1 MKKRKKLFML
11 ILTIILLLPIPV
23 KADENR
29 IDVDTVKCPVI
40 GQKPTYIG
48 NTISQYVDRLEE
60 RWVDVTEHKI
70 MKSTDTF
77 IAGHLYDYDF
87 GYVLKSSYEDKYF
100 AYPNMDNEE
109 CTYGFGGIGDIGQ
122 NNFTQSSRRFYMGNL
137 DDYVY
142 QDDSINLKISQ
153 PTLGSVAPTVQ
164 SDSKYTINSQK
175 WYNLTE
181 NKEMTSIE
189 TFKSNTKYK
198 LTVNYSSLYS
208 VNDFNEI
215 FGSNSYF
222 LGTGYEN
229 GWLEH
234 IGERQVS
241 AYFYFGNRKDLEIDG
256 SLVLSDNAPVAGQK
270 IKEFNVT
277 TNISG
282 RMSQNWSVME
292 RINSSTTSSRTITD
306 PNAVFEA
313 GKTYYYHVYLELEP
327 GVYLK
332 DGFKVTNNN
341 KNGSFIED
349 YTYTSFE
356 YGSYI
361 SYSAT
366 YTILENGK
374 TFGII
379 NQYSSIIY
387 PNQMTPLKIYPEE
400 KANDTYTWASS
411 NEAVATVS
419 DGWVYGEAPGKAII
433 TATNDKEESA
443 SYEIEVGIP
452 ADKVTLNKT
461 EVSLD
466 VGDQVTLT
474 AVVTPDNA
482 TDKSVMWYATE
493 VDTDY
498 YMNPIVNINNGNII
512 ARRAGTVKIAA
523 STPSGATA
531 YCVITV
537 TEPDP
542 ENVKPTGISLN
553 KNAID
558 IEEGK
563 TETLNATVAPNNA
576 TDKTVTWTS
585 EDPSIAT
592 VDKDGK
598 VTGVKV
604 GETRVTAQTVNGK
617 IAICVVRVT
626 TNYAVTFYD
635 GNEVISFKEY
645 LSGIPANSIEKPFL
659 ITEDKVVVN
668 WYTDPEL
675 THEFDFSGTIDSDLN
690 LYAKWEDINVSIT
703 TNVDSIDYGE
713 VYTDFSD
720 NVQRKI
726 KVINNG
732 NVPVLINVTT
742 PTGSELFSSE
752 ELHEVVLDSGQE
764 RDVTLMVNAKGKNH
778 DVPGEY
784 SGTYKFQGV
793 DVGNIDRRS
802 NVEVNANLV
811 IKKLP
816 MHVSYTTHVQTYG
829 WQKYVKDG
837 QMAGTTGEKKRLEG
851 IKIKLENQDYS
862 GDIEYKTHIQKIG
875 WEEKYKKNGE
885 MSGTEGMAYRLEAI
899 QIRLTG
905 EMAEHYDVYYRV
917 HAQKFGWLGWAKNDE
932 PAGTAAYAYRLE
944 GIEIKLVKKG
954 ETFPEYDETQIAFSD
969 KNAVSQVT
977 LNKTNISI
985 EAGDEDE
992 LIASVDPD
1000 TAVDKTITWT
1010 SDNTDSVTV
1019 DQNGKITAVNSGTA
1033 TVTATSS
1040 NGKKATC
1047 NVNVLPPIPGVK
1059 YTTHVQTYGW
1069 QKYVSNGTMAGTTG
1083 EKKRLEGIKIELKN
1097 MPYEGDI
1104 EYRTHIQKIGWED
1117 DYKKNGEMSGTEG
1130 MAYRLEAIQI
1140 RLTGEIAEH
1149 YDIYYR
1155 VHAQKFGWLGW
1166 AKNGESAGT
1175 AAYAY
1180 RLEGIEIQ
1188 LVEKGQMPT
1197 ENEHQNDNDA
1207 FYENE

>member
-1 MKKRKKLFML
+1 MKKRKKLFLL
-11 ILTIILLLPIPV
+11 IFTVILLLPFSV
-23 KADENR
+23 KADENK
-29 IDVDTVKCPVI
+29 IDVTAVKCPVI
-40 GQKPTYIG
+40 GQKPTYVG
-48 NTISQYVDRLEE
+48 DTISQYVERLEE
-60 RWVDVTEHKI
+60 RWVDVTEHKV

-77 IAGHLYDYDF
+77 IAGHVYDYED
-87 GYVLKSSYEDKYF
+87 GYVKKSAYENTYIN
-100 AYPNMDNEE
+100 YPNIWSES

-122 NNFTQSSRRFYMGNL
+122 NGFISGSRRFYMGNL

-153 PTLGSVAPTVQ
+153 PTLGSAAPTVQ
-164 SDSKYTINSQK
+164 SDSKYTIISQK
-175 WYNLTE
+175 WYNVTE
-181 NKEMTSIE
+181 NKEMTALD
-189 TFKSNTKYK
+189 TFKANTKYK
-198 LTVNYSSLYS
+198 LTVGYSSLYTI
-208 VNDFNEI
+208 NDLSDVFN
-215 FGSNSYF
+215 SNNYF
-222 LGTGYEN
+222 LGTSYTR
-229 GWLEH
+229 WLEH
-234 IGERQVS
+234 IGEREVD
-241 AYFYFGNRKDLEIDG
+241 AYFYFGNKKDLEIDG
-256 SLVLSDNAPVAGQK
+256 SLILSDNAPVAGQK

-277 TNISG
+277 TNIPG
-282 RMSQNWSVME
+282 EMNQRWAVMKKV
-292 RINSSTTSSRTITD
+292 NSSTSATETITD
-306 PNAVFEA
+306 SNAVFEA
-313 GKTYYYHVYLELEP
+313 GKTYYYYFSIYFNEP
-327 GVYLK
+327 GTYLK

-341 KNGSFIED
+341 KNGSFINEN
-349 YTYTSFE
+349 TF
-356 YGSYI
+356 SYNENYM
-361 SYSAT
+361 SYNAT

-379 NQYSSIIY
+379 NQYNDIIY
-387 PNQMTPLKIYPEE
+387 PNSATYLKVYPAE
-400 KANDTYTWASS
+400 KENDNYTWTSS

-433 TATNDKEESA
+433 TATNDKSESA

-461 EVSLD
+461 EVTLD

-523 STPSGATA
+523 YTPSGATA

-537 TEPDP
+537 TEPNPDTI
-542 ENVKPTGISLN
+542 KPTGIYLDKSN
-553 KNAID
+553 
-558 IEEGK
+558 EEIQVGAK
-563 TETLNATVAPNNA
+563 LQLNATILPTNA
-576 TDKTVTWTS
+576 TNKTVTWS
-585 EDPSIAT
+585 SNNVNVAV
-592 VDKDGK
+592 VDENGK
-598 VTGVKV
+598 VTGLEP
-604 GETRVTAQTVNGK
+604 GEATITAQTVNGK
-617 IAICVVRVT
+617 TVTCVVRVT
-626 TNYAVTFYD
+626 TNYTVIFYD
-635 GNEVISFKEY
+635 EDGTSILKQGEQYK
-645 LSGIPANSIEKPFL
+645 SGTSAQSIERPAE
-659 ITEDKVVVN
+659 INGNKVIAH

-675 THEFDFSGTIDSDLN
+675 THEFDFSGTINSDLN
-690 LYAKWEDINVSIT
+690 LYAKWENINVSIT
-703 TNVDSIDYGE
+703 TDVDSIDYGS
-713 VYTDFSD
+713 VYTDFST
-720 NVQRKI
+720 NIPRKV

-732 NVPVLINVTT
+732 NVPVSLNVTN
-742 PTGSELFSSE
+742 PTANGPFGNIYFD
-752 ELHEVVLDSGQE
+752 EVLEPGAE
-764 RDVTLMVNAKGKNH
+764 FEVTLIAN
-778 DVPGEY
+778 P
-784 SGTYKFQGV
+784 SGTYHDKVGTYNGDYVFQGTF
-793 DVGNIDRRS
+793 IDDIS
-802 NVEVNANLV
+802 KKATATVSAT
-811 IKKLP
+811 IKINKLP
-816 MHVSYTTHVQTYG
+816 QAVSYKTHVQTYG
-829 WQKYVKDG
+829 WQNYVKDG
-837 QMAGTTGEKKRLEG
+837 QMAGTTGEAKRLEG
-851 IKIKLENQDYS
+851 INIKLDNQDYS
-862 GDIEYKTHIQKIG
+862 GDIEYRTHVQSYG
-875 WEEKYKKNGE
+875 WLDYVKNNE
-885 MSGTEGMAYRLEAI
+885 MSGTTGEAKRLEAI

-1000 TAVDKTITWT
+1000 TATDKTIKWS
-1010 SDNTDSVTV
+1010 SDNTDSVIV
-1019 DQNGKITAVNSGTA
+1019 DQNGKIKAVNSGTA
-1033 TVTATSS
+1033 TVTATSN

-1083 EKKRLEGIKIELKN
+1083 EAKRLEGIKIELKN
-1097 MPYEGDI
+1097 MPYEGNI
-1104 EYRTHIQKIGWED
+1104 EYRTHIQKIGWEES
-1117 DYKKNGEMSGTEG
+1117 YKMNGEMSGTEG

-1149 YDIYYR
+1149 YDVYYR

-1166 AKNGESAGT
+1166 AKNDERAGT
-1175 AAYAY
+1175 AGYAY

-1188 LVEKGQMPT
+1188 LVEKGQLPN
-1197 ENEHQNDNDA
+1197 ENGNQNDNEA
-1207 FYENE
+1207 FYENK